1 MFKLFEP
8 LESTYQTPMNNLYN
22 LQYHGELYMGEPQ
35 QKFMVVW
42 DTGSSSLLLE
52 SSACT
57 SGCGGDVFQLG
68 DSTSFAYV
76 SPADYDTTTY
86 LDGTTLYGQ
95 WGTDK
100 ACAVAS

>member
-1 MFKLFEP
+1 
-8 LESTYQTPMNNLYN
+8 
-22 LQYHGELYMGEPQ
+22 MGEPQ

-42 DTGSSSLLLE
+42 DTGSGSLLLE
-52 SSACT
+52 SSVCT
-57 SGCGGDVFQLG
+57 SGCSGDVFQID

-76 SPADYDTTTY
+76 SPADYDTTQY

-100 ACAVAS
+100 ACPVAG